1 MLFDLTVSPLLAL
14 GLSHGLRTRPEKYC
28 ALSFPAAGKDLSMLE
43 SLVCVGRVLQ
53 AFALALPPDHTEV
66 GTVSQ
71 FTVEPDCDVCISFNP
86 RE

>member
-1 MLFDLTVSPLLAL
+1 
-14 GLSHGLRTRPEKYC
+14 
-28 ALSFPAAGKDLSMLE
+28 MLE
-43 SLVCVGRVLQ
+43 SLVCVGSVLQ